1 MGVWEAHALL
11 AERARQ
17 QFGVIG
23 LGQLDELGVSREQL
37 RYLTERGIV
46 HHVAHRAYEFAA
58 VPPSWRGRLQAWLFA
73 LGADAVVSHEAA
85 AKLHGLDRFQRDVLE
100 FTVTRTRRGTE
111 LSDVIVHTSL
121 VLPDD
126 DVVEIEGLRVTSPA
140 RTIIDLAGLHIKTV
154 RVEAAI
160 DSALR
165 LGLTDVE
172 ALMRRLNALRGK
184 GRRGV
189 ERLET
194 MLITSGGHS
203 ILEREFLKIIEA
215 WKFPNPQTQVVHE
228 HDGRFVARVDFL
240 FPDHGI
246 VVEVSGGRGHST
258 AADRAKDARRRNEL
272 QDMGRLVLEFTYE
285 DVMEREPYVVRT
297 LRQSFMSGFVG
308 TNVPTKPDMK
318 RV

>member
-1 MGVWEAHALL
+1 
-11 AERARQ
+11 
-17 QFGVIG
+17 
-23 LGQLDELGVSREQL
+23 
-37 RYLTERGIV
+37 
-46 HHVAHRAYEFAA
+46 
-58 VPPSWRGRLQAWLFA
+58 
-73 LGADAVVSHEAA
+73 
-85 AKLHGLDRFQRDVLE
+85 
-100 FTVTRTRRGTE
+100 
-111 LSDVIVHTSL
+111 
-121 VLPDD
+121 
-126 DVVEIEGLRVTSPA
+126 
-140 RTIIDLAGLHIKTV
+140 
-154 RVEAAI
+154 VEAAI

-172 ALMRRLNALRGK
+172 TLMRRLNALRGK

-297 LRQSFMSGFVG
+297 LLKSFMSGFVV
-308 TNVPTKPDMK
+308 TNVPANPDMK
-318 RV
+318 QG